1 VKTISAGIIA
11 IVGAL
16 LSAGLATSSVQADV
30 NENVSSQ
37 VTDAVTQSNVKVIGE
52 SPAMAMGTLYQ
63 AVAHSTGIGFYNA
76 VQAQASAPVS
86 ATTLSTVNVQALMAQ
101 AQGRFSAAL
110 APNKSSSKAK
120 AYRKI
125 DAITTRLRDCGSD
138 CIINLQIH
146 VEPLGHSVD
155 QGESLEQTTCDAG
168 SMVVSGE
175 RYAVEKDSSIAQVFA
190 TCIATRMLETRG
202 TPVNG
207 VAVVIPD
214 GDSGARTLNL
224 NSEVAWRDAR
234 ITSIDVLVQRL
245 L

>member
-1 VKTISAGIIA
+1 MRTISVGIIA

-16 LSAGLATSSVQADV
+16 LSAALATGSVQAD
-30 NENVSSQ
+30 ENVSSQ

-52 SPAMAMGTLYQ
+52 SPAMSMGALYQ
-63 AVAHSTGIGFYNA
+63 TVAHSTGIGFYNT

-86 ATTLSTVNVQALMAQ
+86 ATTMSTVNVQALMAQ
-101 AQGRFSAAL
+101 AQGR
-110 APNKSSSKAK
+110 SSVAFTTRDVTSKAK

-125 DAITTRLRDCGSD
+125 DAITNRLRECGAD

-146 VEPLGHSVD
+146 VEPLGQTADHS
-155 QGESLEQTTCDAG
+155 EKLEQATCDAG
-168 SMVVSGE
+168 STVVSGE
-175 RYAVEKDSSIAQVFA
+175 RYATEMDSSIAQVFA
-190 TCIATRMLETRG
+190 ACIATRMMMNLGE
-202 TPVNG
+202 PVDG

-214 GDSGARTLNL
+214 GDTGARTRNL
-224 NSEVAWRDAR
+224 DSEVAWRDAR

>member
-1 VKTISAGIIA
+1 MKTISAGVIA
-11 IVGAL
+11 TVGAL
-16 LSAGLATSSVQADV
+16 LSAGLAAGSVQADV
-30 NENVSSQ
+30 NENVNSQ
-37 VTDAVTQSNVKVIGE
+37 VTDAVTQTNVKVIGE
-52 SPAMAMGTLYQ
+52 SPAMSMGTLHQ
-63 AVAHSTGIGFYNA
+63 TVAHSTGIGFYNA

-86 ATTLSTVNVQALMAQ
+86 ASTMSTVNVQALMTQ
-101 AQGRFSAAL
+101 AQGRSGPAL
-110 APNKSSSKAK
+110 TTGGRISKAK

-125 DAITTRLRDCGSD
+125 DASTSRLRECGAD

-146 VEPLGHSVD
+146 VEPLGRSVD
-155 QGESLEQTTCDAG
+155 RGESLEQTTCDAG
-168 SMVVSGE
+168 STVVSGE
-175 RYAVEKDSSIAQVFA
+175 RYAAGKESSIAQLFA
-190 TCIATRMLETRG
+190 TCIATRMLETLG

-224 NSEVAWRDAR
+224 ASEVAWRDAR